1 MHSASRGFSL
11 IELVIVVVILGII
24 GAIAIPRMSR
34 GAEGAAEA
42 SLVSDLANLRRAIE
56 MYQAEHD
63 GSYPSG
69 TDIAAQLTQYS
80 SAAGAT
86 SATRDATHIYG
97 PYLREIPALK
107 VGSKRGLNAI
117 GTASGETV
125 AWLYDATTGAIRA
138 DLPAEETDAAGKPF
152 RDY

>member
-1 MHSASRGFSL
+1 MHGASRGFSL

-34 GAEGAAEA
+34 GAEGAAES

-63 GSYPSG
+63 GNYPSG
-69 TDIAAQLTQYS
+69 TDIASQLTQYS

-86 SATRDATHIYG
+86 NATRDSTHIYG
-97 PYLREIPALK
+97 PYLRDIPALK

-125 AWLYDATTGAIRA
+125 AWLYDPATGTIRA
-138 DLPAEETDAAGKPF
+138 DLPAEETDASGKPY